1 VHVGLFEC
9 GKSLFSVVAH
19 VIYDMS
25 RPRRLPVIKERE
37 GNVLIN
43 GAAHGGLSHRW
54 ALVFDPGHGA
64 MGQGQTACPT
74 GGWMGR
80 WRGDRLNRRLIEVW
94 LYSALT
100 VKWNAQVWMQHY
112 CDEYVGCSFKWN
124 SSRYEMKFNQYIFYC
139 EHFIN
144 AGMVSYIFHICLV
157 NFHQNVR
164 SCSKPIV

>member
-1 VHVGLFEC
+1 MHVGLFEC
-9 GKSLFSVVAH
+9 GKSLFSVAAH

-25 RPRRLPVIKERE
+25 RPRRLPVMKVVERE

-80 WRGDRLNRRLIEVW
+80 WRRDRLNRRLIEVW
-94 LYSALT
+94 LYSALA
-100 VKWNAQVWMQHY
+100 VKWNAQVWMQRY
-112 CDEYVGCSFKWN
+112 CVECVGYSFKSQWN
-124 SSRYEMKFNQYIFYC
+124 STYIF
-139 EHFIN
+139 
-144 AGMVSYIFHICLV
+144 SICTLLILLWT
-157 NFHQNVR
+157 FHQCR
-164 SCSKPIV
+164 FLIFF